1 MAEFDIDK
9 QAHHQTEDLLA
20 RLMIAR
26 KSSVSAITQRCLNA
40 LESPLETQ
48 SRHPDDSDMAV
59 LQPLYPAILEI
70 ANARS
75 SVPLTYN
82 HGETYERLAKAI
94 LRIQAVEVSTTM
106 LKPFMS
112 ALGIKCIAP
121 EVEEEI
127 ETDTVTAL
135 DKEINIIW
143 NEYNA
148 FLDRWSYT
156 FPEPSAENISWPL
169 NFTEVRY
176 DYAKSMWKV
185 TNLLPPHLQKERATI
200 RKLAR
205 NLVKE
210 HPHLASKAVNPEEL
224 QEALQTLKDNWPI
237 SKGNVTAI
245 VQLVLDEASR
255 EFTRSVSRSRSPQP
269 KDKDVGGDEDDGNED
284 DDSDGE
290 DEDDGAAGKVDSTDN

>member
-106 LKPFMS
+106 LKPFMT
-112 ALGIKCIAP
+112 AMGIKCIAP

-148 FLDRWSYT
+148 FLDRWSY
-156 FPEPSAENISWPL
+156 
-169 NFTEVRY
+169 
-176 DYAKSMWKV
+176 
-185 TNLLPPHLQKERATI
+185 
-200 RKLAR
+200 RKLIQ
-205 NLVKE
+205 
-210 HPHLASKAVNPEEL
+210 ASKL
-224 QEALQTLKDNWPI
+224 TT
-237 SKGNVTAI
+237 S
-245 VQLVLDEASR
+245 
-255 EFTRSVSRSRSPQP
+255 
-269 KDKDVGGDEDDGNED
+269 
-284 DDSDGE
+284 
-290 DEDDGAAGKVDSTDN
+290 GKSAPAFI